1 MPEGVTT
8 LPADVFHGANYL
20 RTVNLPSTLST
31 IGNYAFAD
39 CNQLRLCVLPNTT
52 TNIGR
57 NAFSGCTSLRYVMVT
72 SPICTVANNAFN
84 NCPKMFLYC
93 KWVSDATLYAIKN
106 GIDFQLLPS
115 DESDYTSYAAD
126 MANTTFYTSSEF
138 AVVDSNIPMTL
149 SYSIPD
155 GTFNSISSRKIA
167 ITFSQSLE
175 LLENSVTLNG
185 TSLTDYDYTN
195 NTLTINVTEASGTLQ
210 FYTTPLQAS
219 IIAAY
224 AQLTYTQNNSRK
236 ADTIGIV
243 YLDVPLLKLNVPSQT
258 SSTSFDVTGVTAASE
273 VVMLSING
281 TQVGTATAKKDGTF
295 SAKVSIP
302 ATPVSGTPYTV
313 TAKLRSDSSVGS
325 SGTVIYQ
332 VGAPTLT
339 QFDMYYYGPTLKTL
353 NLLNTDGTRLT
364 NSIYPNHPFKFVVKF
379 DNYESIGKVFV
390 TSTKCGITNKMQA
403 HSTSTPGEFI
413 AEGYFDGTDTSYV
426 PGTINV
432 YYSTI
437 LDQEEVT
444 EELEFEDLPDFWK
457 NSNVGIITDEENEF
471 YAEISFDE
479 GGSVDIENKTV
490 TIQELRESLLGE
502 ENNSASRVSLMGE
515 DDIEEILVEF
525 VKLINDLGKSYG
537 KKMISNG
544 YDIIVLN
551 DEEENAFKYIYLDS
565 ATKTIKSTAIKYG
578 GALGLYS
585 ANELYWNGFMW
596 DKGSWSSCLTV
607 SKTLYGEYKAAV
619 HTYDDIIALD
629 DARSAIQL
637 SSLSAAEKQQSL
649 ERVDQVEWLAL
660 ALDAY
665 RVAQPFIGMAV
676 KSAAT
681 AAFGPVG
688 AFAAVML
695 WDVANDLILSTAD
708 SYISDY
714 LEYCKAGGQGSFLKW
729 LIDPSGYVYDI
740 DSEQRIMGVTV
751 TACWIP
757 YDEEDTD
764 FWNKPPTASQY
775 GTVWDASEYS
785 QQNPLYTDAE
795 GNYAWEV
802 PEGWWRIKYE
812 KEGYETI
819 WSDWMTV
826 PPIQTDVNIGMTS
839 TEIDDY
845 AVKYV
850 SNTNTSTTVS
860 LKNNTQ
866 STSSLVF
873 IVAAYNKDGKMIA
886 VNTSEKDLA
895 SSETI
900 NLTVTYAANAGVKT
914 VKAFVV
920 MKETLVPM
928 REAWSR
934 QLAA

>member
-1 MPEGVTT
+1 MIASPTC
-8 LPADVFHGANYL
+8 
-20 RTVNLPSTLST
+20 T
-31 IGNYAFAD
+31 IGNYAFE
-39 CNQLRLCVLPNTT
+39 
-52 TNIGR
+52 
-57 NAFSGCTSLRYVMVT
+57 
-72 SPICTVANNAFN
+72 
-84 NCPKMFLYC
+84 NCPKMILLC

-106 GIDFQLLPS
+106 GIEFQLLPS
-115 DESDYTSYAAD
+115 DESDYTSYVAD
-126 MANTTFYTSSEF
+126 MDNTNFYTSSEF

-175 LLENSVTLNG
+175 LLENSVSLNG
-185 TSLTDYDYTN
+185 TPLTNYDYTN
-195 NTLTINVTEASGTLQ
+195 NTLTINVTESSGTLQ
-210 FYTTPLQAS
+210 FYATPLQAS

-258 SSTSFDVTGVTAASE
+258 SRTSFDVTGVTAASE
-273 VVMLSING
+273 VVILSING
-281 TQVGTATAKKDGTF
+281 TQVGTVTAKKDGTF
-295 SAKVSIP
+295 SAKISLP
-302 ATPVSGTPYTV
+302 ATPVSGMSYTV
-313 TAKLRSDSSVGS
+313 TARLQSDSSVTS
-325 SGTVIYQ
+325 SETTVYQ

-339 QFDMYYYGPTLKTL
+339 KFDMYYYGPTLKTL
-353 NLLNTDGTRLT
+353 DLLNTDGTRLT

-379 DNYESIGKVFV
+379 ENYDSIGKVFV
-390 TSTKCGITNKMQA
+390 TSTRSGITNRMQA
-403 HSTSTPGEFI
+403 YSTSTPGEFI
-413 AEGYFDGTDTSYV
+413 AEGYFDGTDTSYI

-432 YYSTI
+432 YYSTT

-444 EELEFEDLPDFWK
+444 EELEYEDLPDFWK
-457 NSNVGIITDEENEF
+457 NTDVDIVTDEENEF
-471 YAEISFDE
+471 YAEIAFDE
-479 GGSVDIENKTV
+479 GGSVDIESKTV

-502 ENNSASRVSLMGE
+502 DNNQKSASRAFLMGD

-551 DEEENAFKYIYLDS
+551 DEKDSAFKYIYLDS

-578 GALGLYS
+578 GALGLYT

-637 SSLSAAEKQQSL
+637 SSLSAEEKQQSL

-665 RVAQPFIGMAV
+665 RFAQPFLGMAV
-676 KSAAT
+676 KSAAA

-740 DSEQRIMGVTV
+740 DSEQKIMGVIV
-751 TACWIP
+751 TAYWIP
-757 YDEEDTD
+757 YDEEDAD
-764 FWNKPPTASQY
+764 FWNKPPTTSEY

-785 QQNPLYTDAE
+785 QQNPLSTDAE

-802 PEGWWRIKYE
+802 PEGWWRVKYE
-812 KEGYETI
+812 KDGYETI

-839 TEIDDY
+839 TTLESY
-845 AVKYV
+845 SVKYV
-850 SNTNTSTTVS
+850 SATATSTTVS
-860 LKNNTQ
+860 LTNNT
-866 STSSLVF
+866 SSVSSVVL
-873 IVAAYNKDGKMIA
+873 IVAAYNGDGKMIA
-886 VNTSEKDLA
+886 TKTMEKDMA
-895 SSETI
+895 VSESI
-900 NLTVTYAANAGVKT
+900 NLTVSYKATDNVSV

-920 MKETLVPM
+920 QKGTMTPL
-928 REAWSR
+928 REAWTKEM
-934 QLAA
+934 AA

>member
-1 MPEGVTT
+1 M
-8 LPADVFHGANYL
+8 
-20 RTVNLPSTLST
+20 
-31 IGNYAFAD
+31 
-39 CNQLRLCVLPNTT
+39 
-52 TNIGR
+52 
-57 NAFSGCTSLRYVMVT
+57 
-72 SPICTVANNAFN
+72 
-84 NCPKMFLYC
+84 
-93 KWVSDATLYAIKN
+93 N
-106 GIDFQLLPS
+106 G
-115 DESDYTSYAAD
+115 
-126 MANTTFYTSSEF
+126 
-138 AVVDSNIPMTL
+138 
-149 SYSIPD
+149 
-155 GTFNSISSRKIA
+155 IA
-167 ITFSQSLE
+167 IT
-175 LLENSVTLNG
+175 N
-185 TSLTDYDYTN
+185 YDYSN
-195 NTLTINVTEASGTLQ
+195 NILTIYVTEKSGTIQ
-210 FYTTPLQAS
+210 FYATPLEAGT
-219 IIAAY
+219 IAAY
-224 AQLTYTQNNSRK
+224 AQFTYTQNNSQNTE
-236 ADTIGIV
+236 TIGII

-258 SSTSFDVTGVTAASE
+258 SHASFDVTGVTAASE
-273 VVMLSING
+273 VVILSING
-281 TQVGTATAKKDGTF
+281 IQVGTATAKKDGTF
-295 SAKVSIP
+295 STRISVP
-302 ATPVSGTPYTV
+302 ATPISGTSYTV
-313 TAKLRSDSSVGS
+313 TGRLRGDTSVVSSE
-325 SGTVIYQ
+325 TVIYQ
-332 VGAPTLT
+332 VDVPTLT
-339 QFDMYYYGPTLKTL
+339 QFDMYYYAHDLQKL
-353 NLLNTDGTRLT
+353 DLLNTDGTRQT

-379 DNYESIGKVFV
+379 DNYDRIGKVFV
-390 TSTKCGITNKMQA
+390 TSTKSGITNKMQA
-403 HSTSTPGEFI
+403 YSTSTPGEFI
-413 AEGYFDGTDTSYV
+413 AEGYFDGTNTSYV

-457 NSNVGIITDEENEF
+457 NSNVDIITDEENEF
-471 YAEISFDE
+471 SAEITFDE
-479 GGSVDIENKTV
+479 GGSVEIESKTV
-490 TIQELRESLLGE
+490 TIWELRESLFEE
-502 ENNSASRVSLMGE
+502 ENTSANRVSLMG
-515 DDIEEILVEF
+515 DNDIEEILVEF

-537 KKMISNG
+537 KKKISNG
-544 YDIIVLN
+544 YDVIVLN
-551 DEEENAFKYIYLDS
+551 DEKDNAFKYIYLDS

-596 DKGSWSSCLTV
+596 DKGAWSSCLTV

-619 HTYDDIIALD
+619 HTYDDIITLD
-629 DARSAIQL
+629 NARCAIQL
-637 SSLSAAEKQQSL
+637 SALSAAEKQQSL
-649 ERVDQVEWLAL
+649 ERVDQVEWIAL

-665 RVAQPFIGMAV
+665 RVSQPFIGMAV

-751 TACWIP
+751 TAYWIP
-757 YDEEDTD
+757 YDEEDSD

-785 QQNPLYTDAE
+785 QLNPLSTDAE

-802 PEGWWRIKYE
+802 PEGWWRVKYE

-850 SNTNTSTTVS
+850 NSTDTSTTVS
-860 LKNNTQ
+860 LKNNSQ
-866 STSSLVF
+866 STSALVF
-873 IVAAYNKDGKMIA
+873 IVAAYNNDGKMIA
-886 VNTSEKDLA
+886 DKTLEKNLA

-900 NLTVTYAANAGVKT
+900 DLTVTYAANAGVTK

-920 MKETLVPM
+920 MKGTLAPM
-928 REAWSR
+928 REAWSM
-934 QLAA
+934 QIAA